1 MKKGKKKAREKKTGT
16 TGLSLKWLTKANYSG
31 LKWLSSNFVF
41 SFILAVP
48 LTQCSDPG
56 SRDSFH

>member
-1 MKKGKKKAREKKTGT
+1 MKKGKKKARGKKIGT

-41 SFILAVP
+41 SYF
-48 LTQCSDPG
+48 G
-56 SRDSFH
+56 STPNPVFGTGVT